1 MNDKMLDIVGLAD
14 EEFLREAEGKPM
26 MKQSK
31 CRRRISAKIV
41 AIAAAAAVMTVTAGA
56 VAVARLSHKESVDY
70 YYNEKMASDIEQ
82 KGYAVGQVTQNEH
95 IKMTLENLLVDENYA
110 YGVVTVEAL
119 DEIGKDA
126 FRQEPLSYL
135 LDKNGTYIEN
145 EYFSSMI
152 GILMTGTNN
161 TNPEKQAH
169 MIQICLRDPYA
180 EKKTDVP
187 EKAKV
192 VFSKA
197 SDNYDPRKIETVSDV
212 PKDELEGLC
221 FELDLKPNVQT
232 LKLEAA
238 SGHKAVISGFMFDI
252 QYSCKNVKSFDY
264 KNVPNRLKINYT
276 DGKSRTLKS
285 DFNSRQCDFSPEC
298 GSLGDEECE
307 YRFKFNEV
315 LDVSKIESVEIA
327 GETYKVK

>member
-31 CRRRISAKIV
+31 FRRRISAKIV

-56 VAVARLSHKESVDY
+56 VAVAKLSHKQSVEY
-70 YYNEKMASDIEQ
+70 YYNEEMASEMES
-82 KGYAVGQVTQNEH
+82 KGYAVGQVTQNKH
-95 IKMTLENLLVDENYA
+95 IKMTLENMLVDENYA

-119 DEIGKDA
+119 DEVGKKA
-126 FRQEPLSYL
+126 FINEPATYL
-135 LDKNGTYIEN
+135 FDKEGKYIEKD
-145 EYFSSMI
+145 YLSSMI
-152 GILMTGTNN
+152 GIMMIGTNN

-169 MIQICLRDPYA
+169 MIQIYLRDPYA

-238 SGHKAVISGFMFDI
+238 SGHKAVISGFMLDI
-252 QYSCKNVKSFDY
+252 QYFGEQVKSFDY
-264 KNVPNRLKINYT
+264 EKVPNKLKLNFT